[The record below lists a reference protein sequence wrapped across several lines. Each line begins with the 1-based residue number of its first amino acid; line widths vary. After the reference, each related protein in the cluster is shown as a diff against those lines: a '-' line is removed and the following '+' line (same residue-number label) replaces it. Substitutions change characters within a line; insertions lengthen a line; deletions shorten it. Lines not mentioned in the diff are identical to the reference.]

1 MKKRLQPAL
10 LAASVML
17 VGCLDTGSD
26 ASYNDDEN
34 HDDQKTSLVS
44 VAFDPENEVLPFP
57 NNLLFRADQDGA
69 LDGTLNAPID
79 DPDDDSAAVVKAL
92 NQLDGFSTIAPWR
105 VEFTGSVE
113 ETTITAGETIRV
125 FKMSSE
131 HDSYPERTEPTGVER
146 ELKAGKE
153 FTLRYKAA
161 QDELLIIPTEPLD
174 TGTTY
179 TAVIT
184 KGIQDTEGLP
194 LSSPLQWS
202 IARGTTELDQC
213 DERPL
218 SNTALLQC
226 TTNPAIAPVVDDS
239 RFDLS
244 RDDMLLAWGAT
255 TQREDSTFEAV
266 FDHIQEGG
274 WDNARYENTEC
285 SQPLCFLD
293 AKASY
298 NRFDINPENLWAP
311 ESEEPEEDRSEDKAR
326 IWLGTVQTVSMLEAP
341 EDANPDGHPA
351 TDDRV
356 LSTHWECDDGSCNR
370 DAARGLTSGGDPERP
385 EERGRRTSPIL
396 MAIPDAQG
404 DGWRED
410 PEVEAPERP
419 PQGYPLVIFQH
430 AIQQDRTNALA
441 MANTLAEHGF
451 AVIAM
456 DMPLHGLV
464 ENQLGGEDRG
474 VFHANNI
481 NDYVKR
487 STAATRTLPLMSER
501 THYLALGDN
510 PYKIDPSGEH
520 FLNPA
525 EPLNQRDLL
534 RQGAADLAAL
544 THFLANDL
552 YEQCKQR
559 ETYEKPQCD
568 APGSLEDLIDTSEL
582 HFVGHSLGN
591 LVAAPFLAHDNHMQ
605 SVSMLAPMGSVTET
619 LRHSET
625 IGPQLDE
632 GLAENEV
639 MPGTED
645 YYRFFAVVQAAV
657 DSVDTINHTDAIPW
671 IETEEGNREQRPVYL
686 SQMVGND
693 DTAEATPADL
703 VIPPKAGDS
712 APLAGSEP
720 LARRLGLRFEPVDGQ
735 TPIKR
740 HDGTSDG
747 LQVAISFTH
756 GGHATPLL
764 PDDETDDPRQED
776 DDATV
781 ELPNASAAH
790 KEMQRQVG
798 DFLADPSQL
807 DVDTE
812 LVEIQTY
819 ESD

>member
-1 MKKRLQPAL
+1 MSKRKGLQPAL

-17 VGCLDTGSD
+17 AGCLDTGSD
-26 ASYNDDEN
+26 AIYTDDQNANDDEVKG
-34 HDDQKTSLVS
+34 DSLVS
-44 VAFDPENEVLPFP
+44 VAFDPENEILPFP
-57 NNLLFRADQDGA
+57 NNLLFRADQDGE
-69 LDGTLNAPID
+69 LDGTLNAPVD
-79 DPDDDSAAVVKAL
+79 DPDDDSAAVVQAL
-92 NQLDGFSTIAPWR
+92 NQMDGFSTVAPWR
-105 VEFTGSVE
+105 MEFTGSVD
-113 ETTITAGETIRV
+113 ETTVTAGETIRV
-125 FKMSSE
+125 FRMSSE
-131 HDSYPERTEPTGVER
+131 GDSYPERTEPTGVER
-146 ELKAGKE
+146 ELEAGEE
-153 FTLRYKAA
+153 FTVRYEAG
-161 QDELLIIPTEPLD
+161 QNELLIIPIEPLE

-202 IARGTTELDQC
+202 IARRTTELDQC

-226 TTNPAIAPVVDDS
+226 TTNPAIAPVVEDS
-239 RFDLS
+239 RFELS

-255 TQREDSTFEAV
+255 TQREDSTFKAV

-274 WDNARYENTEC
+274 WDNASYENTEC
-285 SQPLCFLD
+285 SEPLCFLD
-293 AKASY
+293 VKASY

-311 ESEEPEEDRSEDKAR
+311 ESEESEENRSEDKAR
-326 IWLGTVQTVSMLEAP
+326 IWLGTVKTASMLKAP
-341 EDANPDGHPA
+341 EDSNDEQ
-351 TDDRV
+351 V
-356 LSTHWECDDGSCNR
+356 LSAHWECDDGSCNR
-370 DAARGLTSGGDPERP
+370 DAARGLTGGGNPERP

-396 MAIPDAQG
+396 MAIPDSEG

-410 PEVEAPERP
+410 PEVEAPQRP

-481 NDYVKR
+481 NKYVSDSSKR
-487 STAATRTLPLMSER
+487 VLPFMTER

-552 YEQCKQR
+552 YEQCEQR
-559 ETYEKPQCD
+559 ETYEEPQCD
-568 APGSLEDLIDTSEL
+568 EAGSLEDLIDTSEL

-591 LVAAPFLAHDNHMQ
+591 LVAAPFLAQDNRMQ

-632 GLAENEV
+632 GLAENDV
-639 MPGTED
+639 LPGTED

-657 DSVDTINHTDAIPW
+657 DGIDTINHTDAITS
-671 IETEEGNREQRPVYL
+671 IETDEGSREQRPIYL

-693 DTAEATPADL
+693 GPFQTPSDL
-703 VIPPKAGDS
+703 VIPPRVGDS

-720 LARRLGLRFEPVDGQ
+720 LARQLGLRFKPVDGQ
-735 TPIKR
+735 TPVGD
-740 HDGTSDG
+740 DGTGDT

-764 PDDETDDPRQED
+764 PDESTDDPRQED
-776 DDATV
+776 DEATIA
-781 ELPNASAAH
+781 LPKASAAH
-790 KEMQRQVG
+790 HEMQRQIG
-798 DFLADPSQL
+798 DFLDDSSQL
-807 DVDTE
+807 EVDTE
-812 LVEIQTY
+812 LVETQTY